1 MTLVAAQDQARAIAN
16 DLGVVRYRLLGVQ
29 ASLPPSPQESSQE
42 DWDGDPDAGTELRTV
57 IGHGVLSCLDPLIRD
72 LQDAADYQPMRVQ
85 GRPKSVRRSD
95 LEPTPGIR
103 LDLSAP
109 GEATRRTLYALVTRD
124 NFTAREVG
132 PPGDVW
138 VPAYTPEQAG
148 LEVFYAH
155 GRWFATWVKL
165 EESPQ
170 RPESER
176 RELLVLEEDPERRG
190 SLRYTEV

>member
-1 MTLVAAQDQARAIAN
+1 MTLEAAQEQARAIAK
-16 DLGVVRYRLLGVQ
+16 DLSALRYRLLGVQ
-29 ASLPPSPQESSQE
+29 ASLPPSPQEISQE
-42 DWDGDPDAGTELRTV
+42 DLEGDPDAGDELRTV
-57 IGHGVLSCLDPLIRD
+57 IGHGVLSCVDPLIRD
-72 LQDAADYQPMRVQ
+72 LLDAADYQPVRVQ
-85 GRPKSVRRSD
+85 GRPTPVRRSD
-95 LEPTPGIR
+95 LEATPGIH

-109 GEATRRTLYALVTRD
+109 DEATRRTLYALVARD

-148 LEVFYAH
+148 LDVFHAH

-165 EESPQ
+165 EEPPQ